1 MIFAIPIE
9 IKIREFLNKIYL
21 ANQVLKNTKFN
32 IIIGKKI
39 KIYDFFKK
47 NKNIVLLS
55 KGGVKKNFKFSDSHL
70 KNNKI
75 LVLDEE
81 GPILNIGKFDL
92 NLRTSNF
99 LLSRCENFILWG
111 KQDIKAKKNFR
122 IYRKKFPV
130 LGHPKFDLLKKPQS
144 KIFNKEC
151 EQIKKKFKRFVLI
164 SSNFNGGDSEIDTN
178 LYYKYYQNTLPKY
191 QREKNLKFTKKVLN
205 ADNKNYHN
213 MILLVNKL
221 AKKFPKVNFVFR
233 PHPRQNIKLVKKRF
247 SNKINNIKVE
257 YKYTITPWIMSCDFF
272 LHSGCSTVFEAS
284 ILKKKIIYLL
294 ENNIPKR
301 PSVFSKLGY
310 FSKNVDE
317 AEKTISLFLSKNKK
331 YDLKKSKLNNNIIE
345 NSNDKNFS
353 STLCDLLNKIKFKT
367 IFNYEFQKIRNNSET
382 LKTNRFKQKAKEFI
396 LNTRLGVKILNEI
409 DPNLL
414 LTKSY
419 KDKKFRGITAGEVKN
434 LIDKFSR
441 FEKLKLSFRLKK
453 IDKDLYFIEN
463 KKN

>member
-1 MIFAIPIE
+1 
-9 IKIREFLNKIYL
+9 
-21 ANQVLKNTKFN
+21 
-32 IIIGKKI
+32 
-39 KIYDFFKK
+39 
-47 NKNIVLLS
+47 
-55 KGGVKKNFKFSDSHL
+55 
-70 KNNKI
+70 
-75 LVLDEE
+75 
-81 GPILNIGKFDL
+81 
-92 NLRTSNF
+92 
-99 LLSRCENFILWG
+99 
-111 KQDIKAKKNFR
+111 
-122 IYRKKFPV
+122 
-130 LGHPKFDLLKKPQS
+130 
-144 KIFNKEC
+144 
-151 EQIKKKFKRFVLI
+151 
-164 SSNFNGGDSEIDTN
+164 
-178 LYYKYYQNTLPKY
+178 
-191 QREKNLKFTKKVLN
+191 
-205 ADNKNYHN
+205 

-331 YDLKKSKLNNNIIE
+331 YDLKKSKLNNDIIE